1 MRDSI
6 ALRVT
11 LAVFGALVLT
21 QVVGYL
27 LFTGER
33 LRLLP
38 LMNTG
43 GVEAI
48 VRQAVDS
55 VLAAAPE
62 RRGAVASA
70 LDIRQLQAAVSPVF
84 APTGEIVDPPPLHNF
99 RRKMLAESG
108 GRFDMLLIE
117 MPSPPAGFGP
127 PVQARLWLRLPDRSW
142 LVLTVPGSLLRQPD
156 LLRMALWWGL
166 SLLGAIPLSLFV
178 ARRLTAPIRRFSKA
192 AERLGL
198 DISAS
203 PLPETGPAELRA
215 AAAAINGMQN
225 RIKRFVDDRTEMLA
239 AISHDLR
246 TPLSRLR
253 LRVENPA
260 PSGGYRPMIDD
271 LQHMD
276 RMIAATLDFARDA
289 NRGEVPCR
297 IDLVSLVETEC
308 ETLADLGRDIAYRGP
323 SHLAFTCRPLA
334 LGRAVRNVLE
344 NAVAYGGRT
353 TVTVVDQTDRA
364 EIEVADSGPGIP
376 ETEQQRVFE
385 PFYRLDRARSAE
397 QPGTGLGL
405 SIARNILRAHGG
417 DVTLRNRE
425 TGGLLVL
432 LWLPRASA

>member
-21 QVVGYL
+21 QLVGYL

-38 LMNTG
+38 LMNTDRI
-43 GVEAI
+43 EAI
-48 VRQAVDS
+48 VQQAVGR

-62 RRGAVASA
+62 RRAAAAAA
-70 LDIRQLQAAVSPVF
+70 LGNRQIQGMLSSVF
-84 APTGEIVDPPPLHNF
+84 APSGEIVDPPPLHGF

-117 MPSPPAGFGP
+117 MPLPPAGFGP
-127 PVQARLWLRLPDRSW
+127 PRQAKLWLRLPDRNW
-142 LVLTVPGSLLRQPD
+142 LVLTVPGDLLRQPD

-166 SLLGAIPLSLFV
+166 SLLGAVPLSLFV
-178 ARRLTAPIRRFSKA
+178 ARRLTAPIRRFSGA

-203 PLPETGPAELRA
+203 PLLETGPAELRA
-215 AAAAINGMQN
+215 AAAAINGMQD

-246 TPLSRLR
+246 TPISRLR
-253 LRVENPA
+253 LRVENLA
-260 PSGGYRPMIDD
+260 PGSGRRSMIDD

-289 NRGEVPCR
+289 NSGEAPCR

-334 LGRAVRNVLE
+334 LGRAVRNILE
-344 NAVAYGGRT
+344 NATAYGGRT
-353 TVTVVDQTDRA
+353 TVTVTDRTDRA
-364 EIEVADSGPGIP
+364 EIEVADCGPGIP
-376 ETEQQRVFE
+376 EAEQSRVFE
-385 PFYRLDRARSAE
+385 PFYRLDPARSGE

-405 SIARNILRAHGG
+405 AIARNILRGHGG
-417 DVTLRNRE
+417 DITLRNRE
-425 TGGLLVL
+425 TGGLLVV
-432 LWLPRASA
+432 LWLPRAAA

>member
-33 LRLLP
+33 LHLLP
-38 LMNTG
+38 LMKTG
-43 GVEAI
+43 RVEAI

-55 VLAAAPE
+55 VLAADPE
-62 RRGAVASA
+62 RRAAEAAA
-70 LDIRQLQAAVSPVF
+70 LDIPQVQAMLSPVF
-84 APTGEIVDPPPLHNF
+84 APTGEIVDPPPLHSF

-108 GRFDMLLIE
+108 GRFDMLLVEI
-117 MPSPPAGFGP
+117 PSPPSGLGP
-127 PVQARLWLRLPDRSW
+127 PELAKLWLRMPDRTW
-142 LVLTVPGSLLRQPD
+142 LVLTVPGAMLRQPD

-192 AERLGL
+192 AEQLGL

-215 AAAAINGMQN
+215 AAAAINGMQD
-225 RIKRFVDDRTEMLA
+225 RIKRFVDDRTLMLA

-246 TPLSRLR
+246 TPISRLR
-253 LRVENPA
+253 LRAENLGA
-260 PSGGYRPMIDD
+260 SGRQPMIDD

-289 NRGEVPCR
+289 NSGEAPCR

-334 LGRAVRNVLE
+334 LGRAVRNVFE

-353 TVTVVDQTDRA
+353 IVTVIDRTDRT

-376 ETEQQRVFE
+376 EAEQSRVFE

-417 DVTLRNRE
+417 DITLKNRE
-425 TGGLLVL
+425 SGGLLVVL
-432 LWLPRASA
+432 RLPRASA

>member
-1 MRDSI
+1 
-6 ALRVT
+6 
-11 LAVFGALVLT
+11 
-21 QVVGYL
+21 
-27 LFTGER
+27 
-33 LRLLP
+33 
-38 LMNTG
+38 
-43 GVEAI
+43 
-48 VRQAVDS
+48 

-62 RRGAVASA
+62 QRAAALAA
-70 LDIRQLQAAVSPVF
+70 LDTTQTEATLDPVF
-84 APTGEIVDPPPLHNF
+84 APSGEIVDPPPLHSF
-99 RRKMLAESG
+99 RRKMLAESH

-117 MPSPPAGFGP
+117 MPSPPSGFGPSGFGP
-127 PVQARLWLRLPDRSW
+127 PERVKLWLRLPDRSW
-142 LVLTVPGSLLRQPD
+142 LVLTVPGALLRQPD

-166 SLLGAIPLSLFV
+166 SLLGAVPLSLFV
-178 ARRLTAPIRRFSKA
+178 ARRLTAPIRCFSEA

-198 DISAS
+198 DITAS

-215 AAAAINGMQN
+215 AAAAINGMQD

-246 TPLSRLR
+246 TPISRLR
-253 LRVENPA
+253 LRAEKLTA
-260 PSGGYRPMIDD
+260 GDGRRPMIND

-289 NRGEVPCR
+289 NSGETPCR

-308 ETLADLGRDIAYRGP
+308 ETLADLGREIAYRGP

-334 LGRAVRNVLE
+334 LGRAVRNILE

-353 TVTVVDQTDRA
+353 MVTVTDRADRA
-364 EIEVADSGPGIP
+364 EIEVMDCGPGIP
-376 ETEQQRVFE
+376 EAEQQRVFE

-417 DVTLRNRE
+417 DITLSNGA
-425 TGGLLVL
+425 TGGLLVV
-432 LWLPRASA
+432 LWLPRALA